1 MDDSDTGRDIV
12 TRGRLGATDGATER
26 FLSIFDEW
34 VFDANLAIDRAHVV
48 MLAER
53 GIVDGAT
60 AGAVLG
66 AIDAVEDAGFD
77 TLPERGDVHV
87 AIEEA
92 VIDRVGEGTG
102 GVLHTARSRNDKG
115 ATYVRMALREDLLG
129 LAGAVAELRGTLL
142 GRAEAGADWL
152 LSGYTHLQNAQPTT
166 LGHHLLAYDGAL
178 ARDGER
184 LLDAYRRVNRSPL
197 GSCAVAGTGFD
208 IDRGRTAGL
217 LGFDRPVRNSMD
229 GVAARDFATEAVAA
243 ASGAMTTV
251 SRLCT
256 DLFLW
261 SSHEFGFVELA
272 DRHTGS
278 SSIMPQKKNPNVAT
292 AARSKAATVRGS
304 LAALDSMFAG
314 LPMSLNYDVWEA
326 NHHLRD
332 TFETARTSVGIVD
345 DALAGATFDRD
356 AMAESAGAGFATA
369 TELADSLVREADVP
383 FRTAHHVVA
392 RLARDHDPARID
404 AALLDE
410 VAIDVTG
417 DPAGL
422 PEEAVAEAL
431 DPHHNVTV
439 RDSLGGPGE
448 VETALADAYEGLGA
462 DRGAVEDRE
471 EALAEARERLA
482 DAVKAVRASA

>member
-1 MDDSDTGRDIV
+1 MDDSDRDIV
-12 TRGRLGATDGATER
+12 TRGRLAASDDATER
-26 FLSIFDEW
+26 FLSILDEW

-53 GIVDGAT
+53 GIVDGA
-60 AGAVLG
+60 AARAVLG
-66 AIDAVEDAGFD
+66 ALEEVDRAGFD
-77 TLPERGDVHV
+77 ALPERGDVHV
-87 AIEEA
+87 AIEED
-92 VIDRVGEGTG
+92 VVDRIGEATG

-129 LAGAVAELRGTLL
+129 LAGAVADLRATLV
-142 GRAEAGADWL
+142 GRAGETADWL

-166 LGHHLLAYDGAL
+166 LGHHLTAYDGAF

-184 LLDAYRRVNRSPL
+184 LLDAYGRTNRSPL

-208 IDRGRTAGL
+208 IDRERTASL

-229 GVAARDFATEAVAA
+229 AVAARDFATEAVAA
-243 ASGAMTTV
+243 ASGTMTTV

-256 DLFLW
+256 DLFVW
-261 SSHEFGFVELA
+261 SSREFGFVELA
-272 DRHTGS
+272 DQHTGS

-326 NHHLRD
+326 NRHLRD
-332 TFETARTSVGIVD
+332 ALGTARTSVERVD
-345 DALAGATFDRD
+345 DALSAAAFDRA

-369 TELADSLVREADVP
+369 TELADTLVREAGLP

-392 RLARDHDPARID
+392 RIARDYDPEDVD
-404 AALLDE
+404 AAMLDE
-410 VAIDVTG
+410 VATDVTG
-417 DPAGL
+417 EPAGL
-422 PEEAVAEAL
+422 ESRTVARAL
-431 DPHHNVTV
+431 DPRHNVAI

-448 VETALADAYEGLGA
+448 LEAALVDARERLAA
-462 DRGAVEDRE
+462 DRAALSGREDSLRD
-471 EALAEARERLA
+471 ARERLA
-482 DAVKAVRASA
+482 DAVGAVRTVE

>member
-1 MDDSDTGRDIV
+1 MDDSDTDGDIV
-12 TRGRLGATDGATER
+12 TRGRLGATDEATER

-48 MLAER
+48 MLAEQ
-53 GIVDGAT
+53 GIVDGTT

-66 AIDAVEDAGFD
+66 ALDAVEAAGFD
-77 TLPERGDVHV
+77 ALPERGDVHV

-92 VIDRVGEGTG
+92 VVDRLGEATG

-115 ATYVRMALREDLLG
+115 ATYVRMALREDLLA
-129 LAGAVAELRGTLL
+129 LAGAVADLRRTLL
-142 GRAEAGADWL
+142 DRAETTADWL

-184 LLDAYRRVNRSPL
+184 LLDAYGRVNRSPL

-208 IDRGRTAGL
+208 IDRDRTADL

-251 SRLCT
+251 SRLST
-256 DLFLW
+256 DLFIW
-261 SSHEFGFVELA
+261 SSREFGFVELA
-272 DRHTGS
+272 DQHTGS

-332 TFETARTSVGIVD
+332 AVGTARTSVRLLA
-345 DALAGATFDRD
+345 DAVESATFDRA

-369 TELADSLVREADVP
+369 TELADTVVRETDLP

-392 RLARDHDPARID
+392 RLARDHEPAEID

-410 VAIDVTG
+410 VAVDVTG
-417 DPAGL
+417 RPVGL
-422 PEEAVAEAL
+422 PEEAVERAL
-431 DPHHNVTV
+431 DPRRNVAV

-448 VETALADAYEGLGA
+448 VRTALTDANERLSA
-462 DRGAVEDRE
+462 DRGAVADRE
-471 EALAEARERLA
+471 EALYEARERLA
-482 DAVKAVRASA
+482 DAVDALGSEE